1 MTTTGIRG
9 LLAMGT
15 LALVPLGAFG
25 CGGDADAALGGVGG
39 SERRPVAV
47 RIEPVQLRSLTRSL
61 ERTGTL
67 LTDQDVEVATQFGG
81 RLIYVGVQVGDE
93 VHAGQLMAAMDDREV
108 KRSRQEAAAG
118 LDLADATLRQ
128 ARLDAERADRDL
140 ARIETL
146 AADQLVTTQQLDDA
160 RTAAAGAQAGLDS
173 AVAQMEQARAR
184 LESLLLQEAETRLVA
199 PFDGQVADRYHE
211 AGDTVPAGAAVIRLV
226 GRGPLRAR
234 IQVPDYAAVQLE
246 TGTPVAI
253 DVDAYPADVF
263 TGAIAGVSPAV
274 DPESG
279 TVVVE
284 ATVDDD
290 SGRLMPGMFARLTV
304 DLPQVDGALMIPAE
318 AVIDHPDGD
327 GDAVFLVRESKAS
340 LRPVVIGT
348 TQQGQTEVIEG
359 VATGDAVVVGGQH
372 LLKDGAKVEILGSA
386 PLAVGPSSES
396 ETEAEAETESETEA
410 ESETE
415 SETETETETE
425 AEAEAETE
433 TETET
438 AAETE
443 TDRTAAP

>member
-1 MTTTGIRG
+1 MTPVTTR
-9 LLAMGT
+9 LLLVV
-15 LALVPLGAFG
+15 LALALAPLAG

-39 SERRPVAV
+39 GERRPVAV
-47 RIEPVQLRSLTRSL
+47 RIEPVQLQTLHRSL

-160 RTAAAGAQAGLDS
+160 RTAAAAAQAGLDS
-173 AVAQMEQARAR
+173 AVAQMEQARAH

-246 TGTPVAI
+246 PGAPVAI
-253 DVDAYPADVF
+253 AVDAYPAERF
-263 TGAIAGVSPAV
+263 TGTIAGVSPAV

-284 ATVDDD
+284 ATVADD

-304 DLPQVDGALMIPAE
+304 DLPRVEDALMVPAE
-318 AVIDHPDGD
+318 AVIDHPLGE
-327 GDAVFLVRESKAS
+327 GDAVFLVREATA
-340 LRPVVIGT
+340 LLQPVVIGT
-348 TQQGQTEVIEG
+348 SEQGQTEVLEG
-359 VATGDAVVVGGQH
+359 VSTGDAVVVGGQH
-372 LLKDGAKVEILGSA
+372 LLKDGAKVEVLGTENE
-386 PLAVGPSSES
+386 PVPVPVPVPESES
-396 ETEAEAETESETEA
+396 ES

-415 SETETETETE
+415 SESESESESE
-425 AEAEAETE
+425 AENKAGTS
-433 TETET
+433 
-438 AAETE
+438 
-443 TDRTAAP
+443 P

>member
-1 MTTTGIRG
+1 MTALVTRC
-9 LLAMGT
+9 LLT
-15 LALVPLGAFG
+15 IVILALTSVGSAG

-39 SERRPVAV
+39 GERRPVAV

-108 KRSRQEAAAG
+108 KRTRQEAAAG

-160 RTAAAGAQAGLDS
+160 RSAAAGAQAGLDS

-234 IQVPDYAAVQLE
+234 IQVPAYAAVQLE
-246 TGTPVAI
+246 PGTPVVI
-253 DVDAYPADVF
+253 DVDAYPAEHF
-263 TGAIAGVSPAV
+263 TGVIAGVSPAV

-284 ATVDDD
+284 ATVEDD

-304 DLPQVDGALMIPAE
+304 DLPQVADALMVPAE
-318 AVIDHPDGD
+318 AVIDHPEGQ
-327 GDAVFLVRESKAS
+327 GDAVFLVHESTAT
-340 LRPVVIGT
+340 LRPVVLGT
-348 TQQGQTEVIEG
+348 THQGQTEVLEG
-359 VATGDAVVVGGQH
+359 LVTSDAVVVGGQH
-372 LLKDGAKVEILGSA
+372 LLKDGVKVEILGGSMPEA
-386 PLAVGPSSES
+386 
-396 ETEAEAETESETEA
+396 ETVSVPEAEAEVVTESET
-410 ESETE
+410 T
-415 SETETETETE
+415 
-425 AEAEAETE
+425 
-433 TETET
+433 
-438 AAETE
+438 
-443 TDRTAAP
+443 P